1 MKYQHIVFL
10 QENEAEE
17 AIATLEEE
25 GAEAAF
31 EYLLQWDYGE
41 GEETDTPPWGTKDHL
56 YRYFDGEFEYVMS
69 VNFVLP
75 YIGLFKEVE

>member
-1 MKYQHIVFL
+1 MKYQHIVFM
-10 QENEAEE
+10 QEHEADE
-17 AIATLEEE
+17 AIDILCDQ

-31 EYLLQWDYGE
+31 EYLLQWDHGE
-41 GEETDTPPWGTKDHL
+41 GEETDTPPWGTKDCL

-75 YIGLFKEVE
+75 YIGLHKEVE

>member
-1 MKYQHIVFL
+1 MKYQHIVFM

-31 EYLLQWDYGE
+31 EYLLQWDHGE
-41 GEETDTPPWGTKDHL
+41 GEETDTPPWGTEDHL

-75 YIGLFKEVE
+75 YIGLCKEVE

>member
-1 MKYQHIVFL
+1 MKYQHIVFM

-31 EYLLQWDYGE
+31 EYLLQWDHGE

-69 VNFVLP
+69 VNFGLP
-75 YIGLFKEVE
+75 YIGLCKEVE

>member
-1 MKYQHIVFL
+1 MKYQHIVFM

>member
-1 MKYQHIVFL
+1 MKYQHIVFM
-10 QENEAEE
+10 QEHEADE
-17 AIATLEEE
+17 AIDILCDQ

-75 YIGLFKEVE
+75 YIGLHKEVE